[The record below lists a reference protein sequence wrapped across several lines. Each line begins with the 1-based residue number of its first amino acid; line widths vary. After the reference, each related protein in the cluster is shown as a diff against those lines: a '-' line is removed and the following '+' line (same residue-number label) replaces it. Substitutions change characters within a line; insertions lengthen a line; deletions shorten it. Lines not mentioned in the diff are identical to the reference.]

1 MELTAT
7 NLRLQFFD
15 YLFEERE
22 GFLCIAHAP
31 AKDGRKKEFK
41 QKFFSW
47 PDQREAMG
55 QYVDEIAIGNN
66 IWFGVNL
73 FRRPERK
80 RDFAIPTRLVWAD
93 LDYCNPGEVTPAPQ
107 CRIESSPKRFQSFW
121 RLDEVVTAE
130 VAQNYSKRIA
140 YAYAEQGADK
150 SGWDIEQLLR
160 VPFTY
165 NYKYDTGN
173 SHVPEVKLIAALEPL
188 LPVEV
193 FEAVTEPTFEEAAES
208 EEPMPNVLA
217 LPSVANII
225 YAYQS
230 ELRRTAFND
239 VFTNEPASDWSAA
252 MWNLINICL
261 EAGMDKEETFA
272 VTLESKCNKYD
283 RDDRPINYLWRE
295 IIKAE
300 LKQKN
305 LSLILDEAA
314 PLKMPELFSGSE
326 PPESIIDDYKEWAIE
341 ATDAV
346 VEYHELACTMLLSSI
361 LSSGMFLNTSFGKVL
376 PNLWGL
382 ILGDST
388 LTRKTTAMKMA
399 MEFVGEIDR
408 EIVVATDGSVE
419 GVLTALASRP
429 NQVSV
434 FYKDEVSGFIDSI
447 NRKDYLAGMPETL
460 TQLYDVPEF
469 FTRRLRKETI
479 TITNPVFVFFGGGIR
494 DKMYGLLND
503 EFILSGFLPRFL
515 IVGGDADLT
524 KLRPTGPL
532 PVELGN
538 RRAQLREKFVDM
550 HSVYNDMATIE
561 IPEANTSFQIPT
573 QTEVVLN
580 DDAWKFFQDT
590 ELLLAKEASASAF
603 SMVAQPT
610 FGRLAWSSLKMGM
623 LLAAARQKPNKNNEI
638 RVRVAD
644 LQAAAWYVQKWGVHT
659 IDLIQNV
666 GRSANQR
673 MVSRVYEHIR
683 RRSGCTR
690 SELSRHYHLQ
700 KRELDLILDTLV
712 DRGQIRVKKAGSGFV
727 CEIVR

>member
-41 QKFFSW
+41 QRFFNW
-47 PDQREAMG
+47 PTEREIMG
-55 QYVDEIAIGNN
+55 SYVDEITKGNN
-66 IWFGVNL
+66 VWFSVNL
-73 FRRPERK
+73 FRRTERK
-80 RDFAIPTRLVWAD
+80 RDYAIPTRLVWAD
-93 LDYCNPGEVTPAPQ
+93 LDYCNPGEITPAPQ
-107 CRIESSPKRFQSFW
+107 CRIESSPKRYQAFW
-121 RLDEVVTAE
+121 RLDEVVPVEQAMS
-130 VAQNYSKRIA
+130 YSKRIA

-173 SHVPEVKLIAALEPL
+173 SHVPEVTLMSALEPL

-193 FEAVTEPTFEEAAES
+193 FDQVTEPTPEEQIETD
-208 EEPMPNVLA
+208 EPLPNILE
-217 LPSVANII
+217 LPEISNVI
-225 YAYQS
+225 YAHQT

-239 VFTNEPASDWSAA
+239 VFSTEPASDWSGA

-261 EAGMDKEETFA
+261 EAGMDKTETFA
-272 VTLESKCNKYD
+272 ICLAAKCNKYD
-283 RDDRPINYLWRE
+283 RDDRPISYLWRE

-300 LKQKN
+300 LKQK
-305 LSLILDEAA
+305 SLTLLLGESE
-314 PLKMPELFSGSE
+314 PLKMPTLFDSAE
-326 PPESIIDDYKEWAIE
+326 PPASIIDDYKEWAVE

-346 VEYHELACTMLLSSI
+346 VEYHELGCTMLLSSI
-361 LSSGMFLNTSFGKVL
+361 LSSGLYLNTSFGKVL

-429 NQVSV
+429 NLVSV

-494 DKMYGLLND
+494 DKMYALLND

-532 PVELGN
+532 PLELGA
-538 RRAQLREKFVDM
+538 RRQGLRNTFTDL
-550 HSVYNDMATIE
+550 HSIYNDVSTIE
-561 IPEANTSFQIPT
+561 IPDAGTILNVPAV
-573 QTEVVLN
+573 TEVKLSN
-580 DDAWKFFQDT
+580 DAWKFFQDT
-590 ELLLAKEASASAF
+590 EMLLAKEASASSA

-610 FGRLAWSSLKMGM
+610 FGRLAWSTLKMGM
-623 LLAAARQKPNKNNEI
+623 LLGAARQKPNKNNEI
-638 RVRVAD
+638 KVSEGD
-644 LQAAAWYVQKWGVHT
+644 LQAAAWYIQKWGVHT
-659 IDLIQNV
+659 VDLIQNV
-666 GRSANQR
+666 GRTANQR
-673 MVSRVYEHIR
+673 MVSRIYEHVL

-690 SELSRHYHLQ
+690 SELSRQYHLG
-700 KRELDLILDTLV
+700 KKELDLILDTLI
-712 DRGQIRVKKAGSGFV
+712 DRGQIRVRKAGNGYV
-727 CEIVR
+727 VEAIR